1 MAVQLGDLIPSYR
14 RFFESLRTVK
24 ICPARSEVQE
34 DALSF
39 NTLTLA
45 IALAIFVIA
54 RSVTG
59 ADTDEIAPQIVA
71 MVISALIAFLC
82 GYAAAI
88 FSPVNG
94 LELSRKWAN
103 FFVHVWLGS
112 LIAMVVLD
120 GIAVWS
126 ERDRISTLVIDAVFT
141 PAFLSPIQ
149 KDGLRAA
156 IFTLI
161 ALGLLLIKTTRQDA
175 QFRLSCTCWM
185 VAAVLGLVVNTA
197 LLLAFVYGNLL

>member
-1 MAVQLGDLIPSYR
+1 
-14 RFFESLRTVK
+14 
-24 ICPARSEVQE
+24 
-34 DALSF
+34 
-39 NTLTLA
+39 
-45 IALAIFVIA
+45 
-54 RSVTG
+54 
-59 ADTDEIAPQIVA
+59 
-71 MVISALIAFLC
+71 
-82 GYAAAI
+82 AAI

-185 VAAVLGLVVNTA
+185 VAAVLGLVV
-197 LLLAFVYGNLL
+197 